1 MRRPASAS
9 SDALDFRSK
18 VMNKIATWTVLALA
32 TSLAGC
38 AGAAYNN
45 TSLDSVHQPLVR
57 NSIYQFDVA
66 TSGGELPPS
75 EQGRL
80 QGWLDAMGVRY
91 GDRIAIE
98 DPSVYG
104 ASSAQATVRSM
115 IGRRGLLIS
124 NDVPVTTGA
133 VPQDNLRIVVTRS
146 SASVPGCPNWDSKSA
161 INPQNSTSSNYGC
174 ATNSNLA
181 AMVADPNDLIK
192 GARNDRHDPSA
203 ATRAI
208 RTYREKPQTGAG
220 ELRGEATSNGGG
232 K

>member
-1 MRRPASAS
+1 M
-9 SDALDFRSK
+9 K
-18 VMNKIATWTVLALA
+18 KIATWTALALA

-38 AGAAYNN
+38 TGTAQSNRG
-45 TSLDSVHQPLVR
+45 LDSIHQPVIS

-66 TSGGELPPS
+66 ANGGDVAPS

-104 ASSAQATVRSM
+104 NSAAQATVRTM
-115 IGRRGLLIS
+115 IERRGLLVVP
-124 NDVPVTTGA
+124 DVPVTTGA
-133 VPQDNLRIVVTRS
+133 VPDGHLRVVVTRA
-146 SASVPGCPNWDSKSA
+146 SAHVPGCPDWSTKSSVNFGNA
-161 INPQNSTSSNYGC
+161 TSSNYGC

-192 GARNDRHDPSA
+192 GSTSQRTDPNA

-208 RTYREKPQTGAG
+208 KTYRDRPQTGAG
-220 ELRGEATSNGGG
+220 ELRGQSSTSGGG
-232 K
+232 SQ

>member
-1 MRRPASAS
+1 M
-9 SDALDFRSK
+9 K
-18 VMNKIATWTVLALA
+18 KIATWTALALA

-38 AGAAYNN
+38 TGTAN
-45 TSLDSVHQPLVR
+45 TNRSLESVHQPVVR
-57 NSIYQFDVA
+57 NTIYQFDVA
-66 TSGGELPPS
+66 AGSGDLVPS

-104 ASSAQATVRSM
+104 ASEAQATVRALVE
-115 IGRRGLLIS
+115 RRGLLIS
-124 NDVPVTTGA
+124 PDVPVTTGA
-133 VPQDNLRIVVTRS
+133 VPDGHIRVVVTRA
-146 SASVPGCPNWDSKSA
+146 SASVPSCPDWASKSSV
-161 INPQNSTSSNYGC
+161 NPNNATSSNYGC

-181 AMVADPNDLIK
+181 AMVANPNDLIK
-192 GARNDRHDPSA
+192 GSSERVSDPAS

-208 RTYREKPQTGAG
+208 KTYREQAPTGANG
-220 ELRGEATSNGGG
+220 LKDVTTSNVGGG

>member
-1 MRRPASAS
+1 M
-9 SDALDFRSK
+9 K
-18 VMNKIATWTVLALA
+18 KIATWTVLALA

-38 AGAAYNN
+38 TGAAHSNR
-45 TSLDSVHQPLVR
+45 SLESVHQPVVR

-66 TSGGELPPS
+66 AANGELPPS

-80 QGWLDAMGVRY
+80 QGWFDAMGVRY
-91 GDRIAIE
+91 GDRVSIE
-98 DPSVYG
+98 DSSLYG

-115 IGRRGLLIS
+115 VERRGLLLS
-124 NDVPVTTGA
+124 ADVPVTTGA
-133 VPQDNLRIVVTRS
+133 VPEGHMRIVVTRA
-146 SASVPGCPNWDSKSA
+146 SAFVPGCPNWDSKTSL
-161 INPQNSTSSNYGC
+161 NPTNSTSSNYGC

-192 GARNDRHDPSA
+192 GASNTRSDPTA

-208 RTYREKPQTGAG
+208 QTYRTKPQTGAG
-220 ELRGEATSNGGG
+220 ELSGVTSGGG

>member
-1 MRRPASAS
+1 M
-9 SDALDFRSK
+9 K
-18 VMNKIATWTVLALA
+18 KIATWTVLALA

-38 AGAAYNN
+38 AGSAYTNR
-45 TSLDSVHQPLVR
+45 SLDSVHQPVVR
-57 NSIYQFDVA
+57 NTIYQFDVA
-66 TSGGELPPS
+66 AASGELPPS

-104 ASSAQATVRSM
+104 ATAAQASIRS
-115 IGRRGLLIS
+115 IVERRGLLVS
-124 NDVPVTTGA
+124 SDVPVTTGA
-133 VPQDNLRIVVTRS
+133 VPPGHLRVVVSRA
-146 SASVPGCPNWDSKSA
+146 SAYVPGCPDWATKSSM
-161 INPQNSTSSNYGC
+161 NPTNATSSNYGC

-192 GARNDRHDPSA
+192 GARSEGNDPSM

-208 RTYREKPQTGAG
+208 KTFREKPPTGAG
-220 ELRGEATSNGGG
+220 ELRGQATSEGGG
-232 K
+232 Q

>member
-1 MRRPASAS
+1 M
-9 SDALDFRSK
+9 K
-18 VMNKIATWTVLALA
+18 KIATWTVLALA

-38 AGAAYNN
+38 GGTAYTNR
-45 TSLDSVHQPLVR
+45 SLDSVHQPVVR
-57 NSIYQFDVA
+57 NAIYQFDVA
-66 TSGGELPPS
+66 AANGELPPS

-91 GDRIAIE
+91 GDRISIE

-104 ASSAQATVRSM
+104 ATSAQATVRSM
-115 IGRRGLLIS
+115 VARRGLLVT

-133 VPQDNLRIVVTRS
+133 VPQDHLRVIVTRA

-161 INPQNSTSSNYGC
+161 INIANATSSNYGC
-174 ATNSNLA
+174 ASNSNLA

-192 GARNDRHDPSA
+192 GARNAGNDPSM

-208 RTYREKPQTGAG
+208 KTFREKPPTGAG
-220 ELRGEATSNGGG
+220 ELRGNATSNSGGG
-232 K
+232 Q

>member
-1 MRRPASAS
+1 M
-9 SDALDFRSK
+9 K
-18 VMNKIATWTVLALA
+18 KIATWTVLALA

-38 AGAAYNN
+38 TGSAYTNR
-45 TSLDSVHQPLVR
+45 SLDSVHQPVVR
-57 NSIYQFDVA
+57 NTIYQFDVA
-66 TSGGELPPS
+66 ASSGELPPS

-104 ASSAQATVRSM
+104 ATAAQASIRS
-115 IGRRGLLIS
+115 IIERRGLLVGS
-124 NDVPVTTGA
+124 DVPVTTGA
-133 VPQDNLRIVVTRS
+133 VPPGYLRVVVSRA
-146 SASVPGCPNWDSKSA
+146 SAHVPGCPDWASA
-161 INPQNSTSSNYGC
+161 SSINPTNATSSNYGC

-192 GARNDRHDPSA
+192 GARSEGNDPSM

-208 RTYREKPQTGAG
+208 KTFREKPPTGAG
-220 ELRGEATSNGGG
+220 ELRGDATSNGGG
-232 K
+232 Q

>member
-1 MRRPASAS
+1 M
-9 SDALDFRSK
+9 K
-18 VMNKIATWTVLALA
+18 KIATWTVLALA

-38 AGAAYNN
+38 TGAAYSNR
-45 TSLDSVHQPLVR
+45 SLESVHQPVVR
-57 NSIYQFDVA
+57 NNIYQFDLA
-66 TSGGELPPS
+66 TTNGELPPS
-75 EQGRL
+75 EEGRL
-80 QGWLDAMGVRY
+80 QGWFDAMGVRY

-104 ASSAQATVRSM
+104 SERAQATVRSM
-115 IGRRGLLIS
+115 VGRRGLLVS

-133 VPQDNLRIVVTRS
+133 VPPGHVRVVITRA
-146 SASVPGCPNWDSKSA
+146 SATVPGCPNWDSKSA
-161 INPQNSTSSNYGC
+161 INVANATSSNYGC

-192 GARNDRHDPSA
+192 GARNESSDPAA

-208 RTYREKPQTGAG
+208 KTYRTKPQTGAG
-220 ELRGEATSNGGG
+220 QLQGESTSGGG